1 MSKNVETTYGKLAGE
16 EVAGVHV
23 FRGVPFAR
31 PPVGSLRFAAPEP
44 PARWRGV
51 REALR
56 SGAAPLQ
63 VGAAW
68 MTRMRLDVGGRVD
81 EDCLYL
87 NVYTPAS
94 GGARRPVLV
103 FLHGGAFLMGAGS
116 TALYDSRRLARRS
129 DIVVVTCNYRLGALG
144 WAHLGLVPGSSL
156 PDAVNLGLK
165 DQIAALGW
173 VRDNIAAFGGDPENV
188 TLCGQSAGAMSAAAL
203 CTSPSARA
211 LFRRA
216 IVQSAA
222 GNSVI
227 GREEGM
233 NVARLFLA
241 ELGLKPETAHE
252 LREVSAARLLKAQA
266 SAWRRTYNPLRL
278 MSFMP
283 VVDGALVPE
292 TPLAAI
298 ARGVLADKELL
309 IGTTREEWKLF
320 SLVDG
325 GLVGMRET
333 SLVSRIAAL
342 SDPREL
348 ALPDAELASRTY
360 RDAVA
365 ADGGSTDA
373 ADVWNAFQSA
383 RVFHHPAA
391 RLAEAQV
398 RAGGRAFSYLFA
410 WRPPAVGG
418 IIGACHALE
427 LPFVFGWTQIPL
439 VRSLTGLSTSARR
452 LSLTMQHAWGSFAR
466 SGNPSHEGLPSWPG
480 YEPILRSTMLL
491 SRDARVIDAPLEAE
505 RRLFDSWTVGP
516 GAA

>member
-1 MSKNVETTYGKLAGE
+1 MSRTIETESGKLSGE
-16 EVAGVHV
+16 EIAGVHV

-31 PPVGSLRFAAPEP
+31 PPVGALRFAPPEP

-56 SGAAPLQ
+56 AGPAPLQ
-63 VGAAW
+63 IGAAW

-87 NVYTPAS
+87 NVYTP
-94 GGARRPVLV
+94 GLDGARRPVLV

-129 DIVVVTCNYRLGALG
+129 DIVVVTTNYRLGALG

-156 PDAVNLGLK
+156 PEAVNLGLL
-165 DQIAALGW
+165 DQIAALAW
-173 VRDNIAAFGGDPENV
+173 VRANIARFGGDPGNV
-188 TLCGQSAGAMSAAAL
+188 TLCGQSAGAMSAVAL
-203 CTSPSARA
+203 CASPQARP
-211 LFRRA
+211 LFERV

-222 GNSVI
+222 GRSVI
-227 GREEGM
+227 GHEEAT
-233 NVARLFLA
+233 NVARIFLA

-252 LREVSAARLLKAQA
+252 VRNVDTAHLLKAQA
-266 SAWRRTYNPLRL
+266 SAWRRTYNPVHL

-283 VVDGALVPE
+283 VVDGALVSD
-292 TPLAAI
+292 TPLDAI
-298 ARGVLADKELL
+298 RSGAIADKELM

-325 GLVGMRET
+325 GLVGMREA

-348 ALPDAELASRTY
+348 TLPDAELASRTY

-373 ADVWNAFQSA
+373 AGVWNAFQSA

-391 RLAEAQV
+391 QLAEAQV
-398 RAGGRAFSYLFA
+398 RSGGRAFAYLFA

-418 IIGACHALE
+418 LIGACHALE

-439 VRSLTGLSTSARR
+439 VRSLTGLSTAARR

-466 SGNPSHEGLPSWPG
+466 AGNPSHEGLPSWPG

-491 SRDARVIDAPLEAE
+491 SRDARIVDAPLEAE
-505 RRLFDSWTVGP
+505 RRLFESWSVS
-516 GAA
+516 A

>member
-31 PPVGSLRFAAPEP
+31 PPVGALRFAPPEP

-81 EDCLYL
+81 EDSLYL
-87 NVYTPAS
+87 NVYSP
-94 GGARRPVLV
+94 GLDGARRPVLV
-103 FLHGGAFLMGAGS
+103 FLHGGAFLMGSGS

-129 DIVVVTCNYRLGALG
+129 DLVVVTTNYRLGALG
-144 WAHLGLVPGSSL
+144 WGHLGLVPGSSL
-156 PDAVNLGLK
+156 PDAVNLGLQ
-165 DQIAALGW
+165 DQIAALAW
-173 VRDNIAAFGGDPENV
+173 VKDNIAAFGGDPDNV
-188 TLCGQSAGAMSAAAL
+188 TICGQSAGAMSAAAL
-203 CTSPSARA
+203 CASPQART
-211 LFRRA
+211 LFQRA

-222 GNSVI
+222 GRSVI
-227 GREEGM
+227 DRDEGM
-233 NVARLFLA
+233 NVARIFLA
-241 ELGLKPETAHE
+241 EFGLKPETAHE
-252 LREVSAARLLKAQA
+252 LRDVDTSRLLKAQA
-266 SAWRRTYNPLRL
+266 SAYRRTFSPLRL

-283 VVDGALVPE
+283 VVDGTLVPE
-292 TPLAAI
+292 TPLEAI
-298 ARGVLADKELL
+298 RRGALADKELL

-325 GLVGMRET
+325 SMVGMREA
-333 SLVSRIAAL
+333 SLVSRIGAL

-348 ALPDAELASRTY
+348 ALPDPELVSRSY

-365 ADGGSTDA
+365 ADGGATEP

-383 RVFHHPAA
+383 RVFHHPASQ
-391 RLAEAQV
+391 LAEAQV

-410 WRPPAVGG
+410 WRPPAIGG
-418 IIGACHALE
+418 LIGSCHALE
-427 LPFVFGWTQIPL
+427 LPFVFGWTQIPM
-439 VRSLTGLSTSARR
+439 VRSLTGLSTASRR
-452 LSLTMQHAWGSFAR
+452 LSLVMQHAWGSFAR
-466 SGNPSHEGLPSWPG
+466 EGNPSHEGLPSWPG
-480 YEPILRSTMLL
+480 YEPILRSTMLFE
-491 SRDARVIDAPLEAE
+491 RYAHVVDAPLESE
-505 RRLFDSWTVGP
+505 RILFESWSR
-516 GAA
+516 A

>member
-1 MSKNVETTYGKLAGE
+1 MSKNVETTHGKLAGE

-23 FRGVPFAR
+23 FRGVPFASA
-31 PPVGSLRFAAPEP
+31 PVGALRFAP
-44 PARWRGV
+44 PQPPPRWRGV
-51 REALR
+51 RKALR

-81 EDCLYL
+81 ENCLYL
-87 NVYTPAS
+87 NVYTPAIN
-94 GGARRPVLV
+94 GARRPVLV

-129 DIVVVTCNYRLGALG
+129 DVVVVTTNYRLGALG
-144 WAHLGLVPGSSL
+144 WAHLGLLPGSSL
-156 PDAVNLGLK
+156 PEAVNLGLL
-165 DQIAALGW
+165 DQVAALAW
-173 VRDNIAAFGGDPENV
+173 VRDNIAGFGGDPENV

-203 CTSPSARA
+203 CTSPQARP

-222 GNSVI
+222 GQSVI
-227 GREEGM
+227 GREEGT
-233 NVARLFLA
+233 NIARIFLA
-241 ELGLKPETAHE
+241 ELGLRPETAHE
-252 LREVSAARLLKAQA
+252 LRDVSCARLLKAQS

-283 VVDGALVPE
+283 VVDGELVRE

-298 ARGVLADKELL
+298 ARGAIADKELM

-333 SLVSRIAAL
+333 SLVSRIGAL

-398 RAGGRAFSYLFA
+398 RAGGRAFAYLFT

-491 SRDARVIDAPLEAE
+491 SRDAHIVDAPLEAE
-505 RRLFDSWTVGP
+505 RRLFESWTVGP